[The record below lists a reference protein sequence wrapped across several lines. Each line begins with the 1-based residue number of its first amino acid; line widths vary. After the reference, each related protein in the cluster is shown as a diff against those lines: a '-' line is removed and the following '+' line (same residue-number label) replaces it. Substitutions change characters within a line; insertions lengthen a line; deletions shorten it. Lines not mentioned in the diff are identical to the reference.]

1 MDLDLFVNFKSE
13 DDVLSCTV
21 GYPNQHCGLT
31 AYHGDNK
38 GSKLGRSTEAIT
50 IKVVGR
56 FDYLVYINALLKQDN
71 VKGATIPPAQYQ
83 HILLARP
90 VLKYYNSQSEA
101 PIRGFYLWK
110 MQQSGSNVFK
120 GLIDLA
126 DLQPYEENPRFGLA
140 AFCILANELQHDIRA
155 RGFADK
161 KWQVWGVKTVS
172 TPPTKVQ
179 TYVPYSR
186 SQKQDLPTAKDT
198 YQADKDQSICY
209 IDHFSS
215 VI

>member
-90 VLKYYNSQSEA
+90 VLKYYNSQSEG

-140 AFCILANELQHDIRA
+140 AFCILVSALPPPPAPPANRQHAPLQARRA
-155 RGFADK
+155 PAD
-161 KWQVWGVKTVS
+161 GRCLTAFSFCALTRRPMSYS
-172 TPPTKVQ
+172 TTSGPGASLT
-179 TYVPYSR
+179 R
-186 SQKQDLPTAKDT
+186 SGRCGA
-198 YQADKDQSICY
+198 
-209 IDHFSS
+209 
-215 VI
+215 